1 MPNRTPFFSAF
12 GPLLFGRSSRF
23 TLKKVQAIRS
33 LDSLFEMFGD
43 FVPKRFLSR
52 ESKGENSRERELPP
66 RVVFWA
72 FVSQVLDPGSS
83 CREIVRKVE
92 AWWRWKVSHEG
103 VPKPLTT
110 SAYCQARKRLGLDT
124 VCLIKEHLAWTLER
138 GVLSEEKWLGREVR
152 IVDGTGISMPDTAE
166 NQARWP
172 QPSTQAPGCGFPQMK
187 VVGLFSL
194 ASGALLAEAIGSQQ
208 HDIKLARQLWSRL
221 KQGDVVLADRG
232 FCAYS
237 DLAELKGR
245 GVDAVIRLHQARRA
259 DLRQGRRI
267 GAGDRLVV
275 WQRPA
280 KCPPDISQEEF
291 AQMPET
297 LEVRLIR
304 LQVAVP
310 GFRTKEVMLVST
322 LTNAGQY
329 PAEEIR
335 KLYGERWQIELHFH
349 QIKVLQQMDVF
360 RCKTPEMIE
369 KELQVHLVAYNLI
382 RCFMQ
387 RAAHVHSMPL
397 ARISFKGSQDTVRH
411 FAAAIHACSSNRK
424 KQDELIAQML
434 AIIASD
440 PVPERPNRSEP
451 RAKKRRPK
459 NYQLLT
465 KPRHLT
471 GNLPRRNRPKKAG
484 SQTPKPTLT

>member
-1 MPNRTPFFSAF
+1 MPNGTPFFSAF

-23 TLKKVQAIRS
+23 TLKKVQAIKS

-43 FVPKRFLSR
+43 FVPARFLSK
-52 ESKGENSRERELPP
+52 ETKGENSRERELPP

-72 FVSQVLDPGSS
+72 FVNQVLDPGTS

-92 AWWRWKVSHEG
+92 AWWRWKVSREEI
-103 VPKPLTT
+103 PKALTT
-110 SAYCQARKRLGLDT
+110 SAYCQARKRLGLET
-124 VCLIKEHLAWTLER
+124 ICLIKEHLAWTLER
-138 GVLSEEKWLGREVR
+138 GVLGKEKWMGREVK
-152 IVDGTGISMPDTAE
+152 IVDGTGISMPDTPE

-172 QPSTQAPGCGFPQMK
+172 QPSSQAPGCGFPQMK

-208 HDIKLARQLWSRL
+208 HDIKLARQLWPRL
-221 KQGDVVLADRG
+221 KQGDVLLADRG

-237 DLAELKGR
+237 DIAELKGN
-245 GVDAVIRLHQARRA
+245 GVDSVIRLHQARRA
-259 DLRQGRRI
+259 DLRQGKRI
-267 GAGDRLVV
+267 GPGDRLVV
-275 WQRPA
+275 WRRPA
-280 KCPPDISQEEF
+280 QCPPDISREEF

-297 LEVRLIR
+297 MAVRLILLR
-304 LQVAVP
+304 VAVQ
-310 GFRTKEVMLVST
+310 GFRTKQVILVTT
-322 LTNAGQY
+322 LTDAGEY
-329 PAEEIR
+329 PAEAIR

-349 QIKVLQQMDVF
+349 QIKVLQQMDVL

-387 RAAHVHSMPL
+387 RAAHVHSTPL

-459 NYQLLT
+459 NYKLLT
-465 KPRHLT
+465 EPRHRT
-471 GNLPRRNRPKKAG
+471 GNLPRRNRPKMTARR
-484 SQTPKPTLT
+484 TLSTSLT

>member
-1 MPNRTPFFSAF
+1 MANRTPFFSAF
-12 GPLLFGRSSRF
+12 GPLLFGRSSKF
-23 TLKKVQAIRS
+23 TLKKVQAVRS

-43 FVPKRFLSR
+43 FVPKRFLSK

-83 CREIVRKVE
+83 CRDIVRKIE
-92 AWWRWKVSHEG
+92 AWWRWKVSHEKS
-103 VPKPLTT
+103 PKALTT

-124 VCLIKEHLAWTLER
+124 ICLIKEHLAWTLER
-138 GVLSEEKWLGREVR
+138 GVLEEEKWLGRDVR
-152 IVDGTGISMPDTAE
+152 IVDGTGISMPDTPE

-172 QPSTQAPGCGFPQMK
+172 QPSSQAPGCGFPQMK

-194 ASGALLAEAIGSQQ
+194 ASGALLAEAIGNRE
-208 HDIKLARQLWSRL
+208 HDLKLARQLWSHL
-221 KQGDVVLADRG
+221 KQGDVLLADRA

-237 DLAELKGR
+237 ELSALKSR
-245 GVDAVIRLHQARRA
+245 GVDPVIRLHQARRV
-259 DLRQGRRI
+259 DLREGKRI
-267 GAGDRLVV
+267 GAGDRLVL
-275 WQRPA
+275 WKRPA

-291 AQMPET
+291 ARMPET

-310 GFRTKEVMLVST
+310 GFRTKEVLLVTT
-322 LTNAGQY
+322 LTDAKEY

-349 QIKVLQQMDVF
+349 QVKVLQQMDVL

-369 KELQVHLVAYNLI
+369 KELQIHLVAYNLI

-387 RAAHVHSMPL
+387 RAAHVHLRPL

-411 FAAAIHACSSNRK
+411 FASAIHACSSNRK

-459 NYQLLT
+459 NYKLLT

-471 GNLPRRNRPKKAG
+471 GNLPRRNRPKKNVR
-484 SQTPKPTLT
+484 PTSSCS